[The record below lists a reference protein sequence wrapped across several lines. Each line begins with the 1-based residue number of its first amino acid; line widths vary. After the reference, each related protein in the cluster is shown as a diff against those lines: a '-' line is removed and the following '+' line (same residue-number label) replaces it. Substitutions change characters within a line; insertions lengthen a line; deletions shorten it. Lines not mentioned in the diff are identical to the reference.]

1 MGIQNIM
8 KKITELPFQTCQH
21 QISNMD
27 SQPTAAGGI
36 ITCVSGFLK
45 VRGPP
50 PPRAGSIS
58 RPPPSAEPA
67 RRLTRPRRRSLARS
81 LDASRPPPP
90 RRRSQLDADAN
101 PLPFCQT
108 FHLSPDG
115 SNWFVA
121 NDVFRLVTM

>member
-45 VRGPP
+45 VR
-50 PPRAGSIS
+50 
-58 RPPPSAEPA
+58 RP
-67 RRLTRPRRRSLARS
+67 
-81 LDASRPPPP
+81 
-90 RRRSQLDADAN
+90 
-101 PLPFCQT
+101 
-108 FHLSPDG
+108 
-115 SNWFVA
+115 
-121 NDVFRLVTM
+121 DVRCV

>member
-1 MGIQNIM
+1 MGDSNRSGLQALYRDASLLTWMGEQFMGLQNIM

-45 VRGPP
+45 LDG
-50 PPRAGSIS
+50 GS
-58 RPPPSAEPA
+58 
-67 RRLTRPRRRSLARS
+67 
-81 LDASRPPPP
+81 
-90 RRRSQLDADAN
+90 N

-108 FHLSPDG
+108 FHLCAEG
-115 SNWFVA
+115 NNWYVA
-121 NDVFRLVTM
+121 NDDDDDDIYIR